1 MNLHDSCLN
10 SISITFSYLNV
21 LIFTCS
27 SAKDD
32 EEINSEDDM
41 ETGGEGQEEEQE
53 AVRNGPP
60 KRKLEMAEY
69 PNFMAKRFAA
79 FLPYRDATLQKW
91 YDKTR
96 LTTGKSKKVT
106 KKNLPKRV
114 KAVLAAKGFKI
125 NAYVFRRPCWC
136 NGQVSQLNIIYY
148 IILILIVYTYV
159 FLNVTQLDTAV
170 TALHV
175 NIFANLLSLCISH
188 QTGFWSIW
196 QEHPHTGG
204 AGFNGQ
210 REAGET
216 YTDAQV
222 WIQSSG
228 EAGAHHA
235 WNRQRRHRGR
245 GKTPLSF

>member
-1 MNLHDSCLN
+1 MEMNLHDSCLN

-106 KKNLPKRV
+106 KKTPKESKLFLRQRDV
-114 KAVLAAKGFKI
+114 QFKI

-148 IILILIVYTYV
+148 IIYICV
-159 FLNVTQLDTAV
+159 FKCHTVGYS
-170 TALHV
+170 ALHV

-188 QTGFWSIW
+188 QTGFWSI
-196 QEHPHTGG
+196 
-204 AGFNGQ
+204 
-210 REAGET
+210 
-216 YTDAQV
+216 
-222 WIQSSG
+222 
-228 EAGAHHA
+228 
-235 WNRQRRHRGR
+235 
-245 GKTPLSF
+245 